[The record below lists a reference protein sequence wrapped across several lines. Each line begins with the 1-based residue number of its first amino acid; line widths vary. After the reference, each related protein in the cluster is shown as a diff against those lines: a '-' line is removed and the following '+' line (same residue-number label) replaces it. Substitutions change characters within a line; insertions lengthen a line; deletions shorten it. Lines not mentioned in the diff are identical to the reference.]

1 MVGEGAERGNA
12 LAKKKF
18 TDAIDQIDEAI
29 KRLTKVKEAL
39 LGSENNLRIA
49 NEKAEKL
56 TVKKLTKNNP
66 TMQKM
71 FEDAKGSASDVS

>member
-1 MVGEGAERGNA
+1 M
-12 LAKKKF
+12 
-18 TDAIDQIDEAI
+18 I
-29 KRLTKVKEAL
+29 